1 MFDFTKHVST
11 RLRRVTTPQAE
22 PILNSNQ
29 VPNSAGGYV
38 WAVDHW
44 TRLDRFL
51 VLGAEGGTFYVG
63 ERELTRE
70 SASAVIT
77 ALAED
82 GARVVR
88 RTIEISESGRAPKN
102 DPALF
107 VLAMAAALGDDA
119 TRAAALTALRPR
131 PRTSIV
137 VAAFR
142 NRRHLHK
149 VVDCQPAF
157 GRFASAGSLHRLGP
171 GYMSFEAKRFRH
183 LAIAIP

>member
-11 RLRRVTTPQAE
+11 RLRHLATPQNE
-22 PILNSNQ
+22 PIPGSTQ
-29 VPNSAGGYV
+29 IPNSAGGYA

-70 SASAVIT
+70 SAAAVIA

-88 RTIEISESGRAPKN
+88 RTVEISESGRAPKN

-107 VLAMAAALGDDA
+107 VLALAAALGDDV
-119 TRAAALTALRPR
+119 TRAAALTALGR
-131 PRTSIV
+131 
-137 VAAFR
+137 VAAR
-142 NRRHLHK
+142 
-149 VVDCQPAF
+149 A
-157 GRFASAGSLHRLGP
+157 HRP
-171 GYMSFEAKRFRH
+171 GGHGKAAVR
-183 LAIAIP
+183 A